1 MYCGLVADNPD
12 DRVFVIEGAGDR
24 LLGDESEDLGPNLP
38 LQRVLINDVTPS
50 LAHEVEPPSGA
61 HRQVKQDLHEGIG
74 GHIKT
79 VICHCVGYRVV
90 FESTQLTTRE

>member
-1 MYCGLVADNPD
+1 
-12 DRVFVIEGAGDR
+12 
-24 LLGDESEDLGPNLP
+24 
-38 LQRVLINDVTPS
+38 
-50 LAHEVEPPSGA
+50 VEPPPGA